1 MNRGAARQA
10 TYRNEL
16 DYELFLGLWADASA
30 RFGIEVIAYAFMG
43 NHYHLFVHSPD
54 GQLSATMQYV
64 ASRYTQT
71 FNFHHQRDGAL
82 FRGRF
87 HSVLVDSET
96 YFARVAR
103 YIELNPVDAGLCR
116 IDDLHNYQWSSFKFY
131 SGCQAPPQWL
141 STRHLFGRF
150 DSPEHYREFIESGAI
165 DRPLQNFYSRP
176 ILPGRVLG
184 DSTFVNKLT
193 ANYPERVQGLSPGI
207 GQITADDI
215 EALVVLLGGATIR
228 QLSDISLSSNPA
240 RLVTIML
247 TQELTDEPRSSLAAR
262 YGYSSA
268 SSFVRAAS
276 RARQGA
282 CDQAVADLKTAV
294 LAALYG

>member
-10 TYRNEL
+10 TYRNQL
-16 DYELFLGLWADASA
+16 DYELFLGLWADAST

-43 NHYHLFVHSPD
+43 NHYHLLVHSPD
-54 GQLSATMQYV
+54 GQLSATMQHV
-64 ASRYTQT
+64 GSRYTQT
-71 FNFHHQRDGAL
+71 FNHHHQRDGAL

-103 YIELNPVDAGLCR
+103 YIELNPVDAGLCPME
-116 IDDLHNYQWSSFKFY
+116 DLHDYQWSSFKFY
-131 SGCQAPPQWL
+131 SGCEAPPKWL
-141 STRHLFGRF
+141 SARHLFDRF
-150 DSPEHYREFIESGAI
+150 DSPEHYREFVESGVI
-165 DRPLQNFYSRP
+165 DRPLLNFYSRP

-184 DSTFVNKLT
+184 ESAFVNKLK
-193 ANYPERVQGLSPGI
+193 AHFPERAEGLSPGI
-207 GQITADDI
+207 PQITADDI
-215 EALVVLLGGATIR
+215 EALVVTLAGATIR
-228 QLSDISLSSNPA
+228 QLSDISLSSDPA

-247 TQELTDEPRSSLAAR
+247 TQELTDEPRSTLAAR
-262 YGYSSA
+262 YGYASD

-276 RARQGA
+276 RARQGQS
-282 CDQAVADLKTAV
+282 DQAVANLKSAV